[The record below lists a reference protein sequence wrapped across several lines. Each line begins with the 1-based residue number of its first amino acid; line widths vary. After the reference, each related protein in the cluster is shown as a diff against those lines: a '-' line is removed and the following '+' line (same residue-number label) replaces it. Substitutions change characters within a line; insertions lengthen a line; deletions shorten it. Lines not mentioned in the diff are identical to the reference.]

1 MVQQR
6 KSGASAKQSHAK
18 RLAPFPS
25 EADLHTWASALDA
38 VEAKLA
44 PRFERAEPRRRVLSY
59 LTGLLSTAE
68 RKNGGQLAELAGET
82 TPDGMQRL
90 LSTAHWDGDAV
101 RDDLVA

>member
-25 EADLHTWASALDA
+25 EAALHTGASALDA
-38 VEAKLA
+38 VEAKRA
-44 PRFERAEPRRRVLSY
+44 PRFARAEPRRRVLSY

-68 RKNGGQLAELAGET
+68 RKNGGQPAGRAGDT
-82 TPDGMQRL
+82 TPRGNL
-90 LSTAHWDGDAV
+90 GPIATPPGGWAP
-101 RDDLVA
+101 